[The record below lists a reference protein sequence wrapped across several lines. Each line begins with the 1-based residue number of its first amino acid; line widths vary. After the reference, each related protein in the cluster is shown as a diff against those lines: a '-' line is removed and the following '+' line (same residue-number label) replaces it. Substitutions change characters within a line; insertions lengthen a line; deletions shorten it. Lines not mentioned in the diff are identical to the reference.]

1 MGVRGLDIFCGLN
14 VILTVMCT
22 TWAVVKKRPEKIQ
35 ACTRFEPMTS
45 VILVSQ
51 RSWVQIL
58 YRPEFFFSGLIFT
71 TAQVVHIT
79 ARITF
84 IHVFI
89 HHSNIWLSYILSC
102 LYFVVTISNQ
112 NIFLPY
118 FCRDINVLL
127 IGDPSTAKS
136 QMLRWEKNSLFLLDF
151 FSQFVYL
158 TVKM

>member
-1 MGVRGLDIFCGLN
+1 MK

-22 TWAVVKKRPEKIQ
+22 TWAVVKKRPEKNSGLYRIWTYDLCDTGITQVMGLNPIQ
-35 ACTRFEPMTS
+35 AW
-45 VILVSQ
+45 I
-51 RSWVQIL
+51 
-58 YRPEFFFSGLIFT
+58 FFSGLLFT

-84 IHVFI
+84 IHIFI
-89 HHSNIWLSYILSC
+89 HCSNIWLSYILSC

-112 NIFLPY
+112 NIFFPY